1 MANEKNLTKM
11 GKKRNLSTEE
21 AQRMGRKGGKKSAEK
36 KQEVKKFKKLCD
48 EFLNKQLSQKE
59 FKEHLKEL
67 GLDSEDMTNKMAMVI
82 GMWEASISG
91 NTKAFE
97 LIQNTIGEKPQET
110 LNLNINK
117 KLEDLIK

>member
-1 MANEKNLTKM
+1 MS
-11 GKKRNLSTEE
+11 KK
-21 AQRMGRKGGKKSAEK
+21 
-36 KQEVKKFKKLCD
+36 
-48 EFLNKQLSQKE
+48 LSQKE

-67 GLDSEDMTNKMAMVI
+67 GIDSEDMTNKMAMVI

-110 LNLNINK
+110 LNLTMTR

>member
-11 GKKRNLSTEE
+11 GKNRHLTTEE
-21 AQRMGRKGGKKSAEK
+21 AQKIGRKGGKASAKK
-36 KQEVKKFKKLCD
+36 KQENKRFKELCD

-59 FKEHLKEL
+59 FRDHLNDL
-67 GLDSEDMTNKMAMVI
+67 GLNSEDMTNKMAMVI
-82 GMWEASISG
+82 GMWEASIGG

-97 LIQNTIGEKPQET
+97 IIQNTIGEKPQET
-110 LNLNINK
+110 LNLNLNK

>member
-1 MANEKNLTKM
+1 MSFENRVVAITGACSGI
-11 GKKRNLSTEE
+11 GKL
-21 AQRMGRKGGKKSAEK
+21 
-36 KQEVKKFKKLCD
+36 LCE
-48 EFLNKQLSQKE
+48 EFLNKKLTQKE

-91 NTKAFE
+91 STKAFE
-97 LIQNTIGEKPQET
+97 IIQNTIGEKPQET
-110 LNLNINK
+110 LNLNLNK

>member
-1 MANEKNLTKM
+1 MANEQNLTKM
-11 GKKRNLSTEE
+11 GKKRGLTSEE
-21 AQRMGRKGGKKSAEK
+21 AQKMGRKGGKASVK
-36 KQEVKKFKKLCD
+36 KRQEAKKFKELCD
-48 EFLNKQLSQKE
+48 EFLSKKLSQKE

-67 GLDSEDMTNKMAMVI
+67 GIDSKDMTNKMAMVI

-110 LNLNINK
+110 LNLTMTR

>member
-1 MANEKNLTKM
+1 M
-11 GKKRNLSTEE
+11 GKK
-21 AQRMGRKGGKKSAEK
+21 GGKASGK
-36 KQEVKKFKKLCD
+36 KKREQKKFKELCD
-48 EFLNKQLSQKE
+48 DFLSRKLSQNE
-59 FKEHLKEL
+59 FKEHLQDL
-67 GLDSEDMTNKMAMVI
+67 GIDSEDMTNKMAMVI

-110 LNLNINK
+110 LNLTMTR

>member
-21 AQRMGRKGGKKSAEK
+21 AQRIGRKGGKESAKK
-36 KQEVKKFKKLCD
+36 KQEAKKFKELCD